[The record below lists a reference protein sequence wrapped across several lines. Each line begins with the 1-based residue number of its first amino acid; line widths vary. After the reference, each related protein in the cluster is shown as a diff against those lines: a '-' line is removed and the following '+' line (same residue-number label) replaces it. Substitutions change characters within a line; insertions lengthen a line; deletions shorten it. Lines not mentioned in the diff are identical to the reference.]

1 MSRVLNKKALAWIG
15 STPKTKNTAA
25 ELGRGL
31 SAHDE
36 QRKDSNNMS
45 LARLEFVTVSPVKFS
60 AATRWRYFFAPEQ
73 LRDQQMQQIA
83 RMFAPLQGMPEDPA
97 TVSAA
102 GALAGLRA

>member
-1 MSRVLNKKALAWIG
+1 VSRVLNKKALAWIG

-45 LARLEFVTVSPVKFS
+45 LARLEFVTVDVFPREIFGGNPLAVFFCSR
-60 AATRWRYFFAPEQ
+60 AATRLADAANRPH
-73 LRDQQMQQIA
+73 
-83 RMFAPLQGMPEDPA
+83 
-97 TVSAA
+97 VCSAA
-102 GALAGLRA
+102 RHAGRSGDG